1 MRWGLIP
8 PWAKDAK
15 VAYKMIN
22 ARSETVGDKSAYR
35 RLIASADRR
44 ALLVADG
51 FYEWLRSEDKRQPRI
66 PFRFTLAGGEPFA
79 FAGLWTPGTLEG
91 EPIETATILTTA
103 ANSLVAS
110 VHDRMPVILA
120 GPDAEQ
126 AWLSPE
132 LDTAAAKALLVPFPA
147 ELMLAAPAN
156 PLVNKVGGVEESPD
170 LLLAPAG

>member
-8 PWAKDAK
+8 AWAKDAK
-15 VAYKMIN
+15 IAYKMIN
-22 ARSETVGDKSAYR
+22 ARSETVDEKSAYR
-35 RLIASADRR
+35 RLIATADRR

-66 PFRFTLAGGEPFA
+66 PFRFTLADGQPFA
-79 FAGLWTPGTLEG
+79 FAGLWTPGKLEG
-91 EPIETATILTTA
+91 EEIETATILTTA

-126 AWLSPE
+126 AWLSAE
-132 LDTAAAKALLVPFPA
+132 LDTAAAKTLLVPYAA

-156 PLVNKVGGVEESPD
+156 PLVNKVGDVAEGPE
-170 LLLAPAG
+170 LLIAPAA